1 MSYIKSNLS
10 ITLNITLVI
19 ILLMTIS
26 ACSNQVTS
34 NQPAVTKQTAES
46 SIEELQIYK
55 NAIVALNNN
64 ELAKAE
70 KLFISMSE
78 RQPNIAGSWA
88 NLALISI
95 KQDNLAQAEV
105 YAKTALEK
113 NPNMP
118 QALNLS
124 GYLAQK
130 KGAINIAKSYYLQA
144 ISHKSD
150 YALAHYN
157 LALVYDVYL
166 QDIAKAIEHYQFYLA
181 YSKTKDENT
190 ENWLEGLKATMA
202 ANNS

>member
-34 NQPAVTKQTAES
+34 NQAAVTKQTAES

-64 ELAKAE
+64 ELAKAK
-70 KLFISMSE
+70 KLFTTMSE

-95 KQDNLAQAEV
+95 KEDNLAQAEV
-105 YAKTALEK
+105 YAKTALVK

-166 QDIAKAIEHYQFYLA
+166 QDIAKAIEHYQYYLA
-181 YSKTKDENT
+181 YNEQQDENT

-202 ANNS
+202 ANN

>member
-95 KQDNLAQAEV
+95 KQDNLAQAEI

-181 YSKTKDENT
+181 YNEQQDENT
-190 ENWLEGLKATMA
+190 ENWLEGLQATMA
-202 ANNS
+202 ANN

>member
-1 MSYIKSNLS
+1 M
-10 ITLNITLVI
+10 NITLVI

-34 NQPAVTKQTAES
+34 NQAAVTKQTAES

-95 KQDNLAQAEV
+95 KQDNLAQAEI
-105 YAKTALEK
+105 YAKTALDK

-130 KGAINIAKSYYLQA
+130 KGAINIAKSFYLQA

-166 QDIAKAIEHYQFYLA
+166 QDIAKAIEHYQYYLA
-181 YSKTKDENT
+181 YNEQQDENT
-190 ENWLEGLKATMA
+190 ESWLEGLKATMA
-202 ANNS
+202 ANN

>member
-95 KQDNLAQAEV
+95 KEDNLAQAEV
-105 YAKTALEK
+105 YAKTALVK

-166 QDIAKAIEHYQFYLA
+166 QDIAKAIEHYQYYLA
-181 YSKTKDENT
+181 YNKQQDENT
-190 ENWLEGLKATMA
+190 ENWLEGLQATMA
-202 ANNS
+202 ANN

>member
-1 MSYIKSNLS
+1 MV
-10 ITLNITLVI
+10 IT
-19 ILLMTIS
+19 
-26 ACSNQVTS
+26 ACSNQSTTTNTEGE
-34 NQPAVTKQTAES
+34 NQNTQS
-46 SIEELQIYK
+46 SVQELQLYK
-55 NAIVALNNN
+55 SAIIALNNN
-64 ELAKAE
+64 ELDKAE
-70 KLFISMSE
+70 QLFITMSE

-95 KQDNLAQAEV
+95 KKADLTQAEF
-105 YAKTALEK
+105 YAKTALAK
-113 NPNMP
+113 NANMP

-130 KGAINIAKSYYLQA
+130 KGEINKAKSYYLSA

-157 LALVYDVYL
+157 VALLFDIYL

>member
-1 MSYIKSNLS
+1 MSYIKPNLS
-10 ITLNITLVI
+10 ITVNISLVI
-19 ILLMTIS
+19 IFIITIS

-34 NQPAVTKQTAES
+34 NQPVVTKQTAES
-46 SIEELQIYK
+46 SIEELQLYK

-64 ELAKAE
+64 ELAKAK
-70 KLFISMSE
+70 KLFTTMSE

-95 KQDNLAQAEV
+95 KEDNLAQAEV
-105 YAKTALEK
+105 YAKTALVK

-166 QDIAKAIEHYQFYLA
+166 QDIAKAIEHYQYYLA
-181 YSKTKDENT
+181 YNKQQDENT
-190 ENWLEGLKATMA
+190 ENWLEGLQATMA
-202 ANNS
+202 ANN